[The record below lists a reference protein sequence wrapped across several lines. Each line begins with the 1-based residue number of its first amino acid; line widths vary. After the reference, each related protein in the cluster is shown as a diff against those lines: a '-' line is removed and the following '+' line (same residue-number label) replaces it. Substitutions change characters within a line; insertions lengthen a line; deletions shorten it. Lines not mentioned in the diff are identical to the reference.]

1 MAKEL
6 RVYEID
12 EINPAWSLYDQAV
25 AENHLS
31 MWDHIY
37 VDTEFFEPIDYE
49 FFDPN
54 DTEYVKVLRLDE
66 SIEDERREK
75 DALMHV
81 LDEFANDVYEYLD
94 KNGISGLD
102 IYEYGYQSIEYSGK
116 VIGGTVSIEIDGD
129 WEHDHL
135 RADSL
140 LEKKHIY
147 LIDRFV
153 IEDTGSGL
161 YKAVHVYDVP
171 KEITAKYIEK
181 LKQPED
187 QDVDRSN
194 RTYTTFKILDED
206 YKDEFEAR
214 SKLPEIKV
222 DEFMPWSD
230 AWEFSNELAEKWVD
244 DPSIK
249 YIPSRLI
256 REVNLSVITPEKA
269 IELIDKDLS
278 RDDKISYY
286 AEDIMNYLDENNF
299 TEYVE
304 KRSDAE
310 LAAIYG
316 YGTGRYNGD

>member
-12 EINPAWSLYDQAV
+12 EINPAWSQYDQAV

-37 VDTEFFEPIDYE
+37 IDTEFFEPIDYE

-66 SIEDERREK
+66 SIEDEHREK
-75 DALMHV
+75 DALMHT
-81 LDEFANDVYEYLD
+81 LYEFANDVYEYLD
-94 KNGISGLD
+94 KNGISDLD
-102 IYEYGYQSIEYSGK
+102 IYGYELVESDDK
-116 VIGGTVSIEIDGD
+116 VIGGTVSIEINGD
-129 WEHDHL
+129 WKHDHL

-147 LIDRFV
+147 LRDTFV
-153 IEDTGSGL
+153 TEDTEGDW

-171 KEITAKYIEK
+171 KEITTKYIEEP
-181 LKQPED
+181 KQTED
-187 QDVDRSN
+187 QDIDRSD
-194 RTYTTFKILDED
+194 RTYIPFKILDED

-222 DEFMPWSD
+222 DGFMPWSD

-244 DPSIK
+244 DQSIK

-316 YGTGRYNGD
+316 YGTDRYNGD